1 MTRYLLDVNVLIS
14 LFDPAHANHEAAHN
28 WFAETG
34 SKAWASCPLTE
45 NGFVRVT
52 SHSSYPTVDVRPEEA
67 IGRLRTFTRTHPGHE
82 FWSDSVSLTDDS
94 IFDGACISSSGQVT
108 DSYLL
113 GLAKEHKGTLATFDR
128 RIALASVRA
137 ADDGLLE
144 LLRA

>member
-14 LFDPAHANHEAAHN
+14 LFDPAHANHEAAHS
-28 WFAETG
+28 WFAEIG

-67 IGRLRTFTRTHPGHE
+67 IARLRIFTRKHPGHE
-82 FWSDSVSLTDDS
+82 FWPDSVSLTDDN
-94 IFDGACISSSGQVT
+94 IFDGACIAGSGQVT

-113 GLAKEHKGTLATFDR
+113 GLAKEHKGKLATFDR
-128 RIALASVRA
+128 RIVSAAVRA
-137 ADDGLLE
+137 DADDLLE